1 MRGTVLHTAVE
12 GLRRASGPPTA
23 PPADP
28 FALAIWESC
37 AYLVSDERRAAV
49 FDRLAR
55 EVGLSPRA
63 IRSTPL
69 DRLAA
74 IIHDGGMRPRARA
87 EKLHAAADITLEIG
101 LARLRRLVRES
112 PGEARA
118 IVRRFP
124 GIGEP
129 GADKILL
136 FCKGA
141 RSLAPDS
148 NALRVLIRL
157 GYGRADSNYT
167 REYRS
172 VAAAVAAELPT
183 SFAWLIAAH
192 QLLRRHGQEVCR
204 RSAPLCDR
212 CPLTAVCCWYLDRSP
227 ARRRQG
233 SRGR

>member
-1 MRGTVLHTAVE
+1 MNQLRTAVAR
-12 GLRRASGPPTA
+12 LRRLYGRPTP

-37 AYLVSDERRAAV
+37 AYLVSDDRRARV
-49 FDRLAR
+49 FNRLKRA
-55 EVGLSPRA
+55 VGLSPRA

-69 DRLAA
+69 PRLAA
-74 IIHDGGMRPRARA
+74 VIHDGGMRPLARA
-87 EKLHAAADITLEIG
+87 EKLHAAADVALEVG
-101 LARLRRLVRES
+101 TARLRRMVRAA
-112 PGEARA
+112 PREARA
-118 IVRRFP
+118 ILRRFP

-136 FCKGA
+136 FCHGA

-157 GYGRADSNYT
+157 GFGRDDPNYT
-167 REYRS
+167 RQYRS
-172 VAAAVAAELPT
+172 AAAAVVPELPT
-183 SFAWLIAAH
+183 GYAALIAAH

-204 RSAPLCDR
+204 RSAPLCDH
-212 CPLTAVCCWYLDRSP
+212 CPLTDGCRWYLDRLP
-227 ARRRQG
+227 DRRPRG